1 MKKFKRKN
9 KNNSIITAL
18 TDAQKLVFAPMAFQ
32 ALAAMLD
39 FGILEFIDKS
49 SATESEIIEKLNL
62 DEYAV
67 RTLLKVGLL
76 NNLVVKE
83 DNLYSLTQMGKVFLY
98 DEMTRINFNYV
109 KDVCYLGASELT
121 NSFKSKQPK
130 GLHKFVG
137 DYPTI
142 YPAITKLPKNMRQH
156 WYEFDHFYSDNC
168 FEEVYKIITQ
178 KYNSIYDIGGNT
190 GKFEKLCLKHNE
202 NIDITMFDLDENIQK
217 IKDDEELKQCK
228 FCSINVLDENPE
240 YPKMQNSAIFL
251 SQFLDCFSIKDI
263 KKILVDIQ
271 NNMDEHSAIYILEP
285 YTDKQAFAAA
295 EYSLCHSSLYFTC
308 MANGVSKF
316 YTFDEMKDIIE
327 DSGLYIFECT
337 NDIGSFNYTL
347 LECRKNAVVSD

>member
-62 DEYAV
+62 DEYTV

-109 KDVCYLGASELT
+109 KDVCYLGADELKS
-121 NSFKSKQPK
+121 SFEKSSPEGIKKLFPEAK
-130 GLHKFVG
+130 
-137 DYPTI
+137 TI
-142 YPAITKLPKNMRQH
+142 YPYLSRLPEVIKKS

-168 FEEVYKIITQ
+168 FNIIYKIIE
-178 KYNSIYDIGGNT
+178 NSEKIFDIGGNT
-190 GKFEKLCLKHNE
+190 GRFERICLKN
-202 NIDITMFDLDENIQK
+202 NPKIDITMIDLKENIEVIKNDKELAGCKFHSADILDEK
-217 IKDDEELKQCK
+217 SEL
-228 FCSINVLDENPE
+228 
-240 YPKMQNSAIFL
+240 PKMSGAIL
-251 SQFLDCFSIKDI
+251 MSQFLDCFSKEQIEFILKRLVKTSSDDI
-263 KKILVDIQ
+263 K
-271 NNMDEHSAIYILEP
+271 IYILEP
-285 YTDKQAFAAA
+285 FIDRQRFVGAK
-295 EYSLCHSSLYFTC
+295 YSLVHTSLYFTA
-308 MANGVSKF
+308 MANGCSKM
-316 YTFDEMKDIIE
+316 YSYSDMEKIIE
-327 DSGLYIFECT
+327 KSGLKINYIYDNLGAF
-337 NDIGSFNYTL
+337 DYTL
-347 LECRKNAVVSD
+347 LECVKNA